1 MGVNMIERLIFSEA
15 FAQSAGEAARQPSL
29 LDMLILPVGIFLI
42 MYLLLIRPQQRKMRQ
57 QQELIQNL
65 KAGDEVVTSGG
76 IIGHIRSVADQFV
89 TLEIAGNTSVKV
101 LKQHIQELTKKPAP
115 GQQAV
120 SNQKRK

>member
-1 MGVNMIERLIFSEA
+1 MLERLFISEA

-29 LDMLILPVGIFLI
+29 LDMLILPIGIFLI

-57 QQELIQNL
+57 HQDLLKNL

-89 TLEIAGNTSVKV
+89 TVEIAGNTSVKV
-101 LKQHIQELTKKPAP
+101 LKQHIQELTKKPTGTQPTAP
-115 GQQAV
+115 TTA
-120 SNQKRK
+120 KRK

>member
-1 MGVNMIERLIFSEA
+1 MFDRLLFSEA
-15 FAQSAGEAARQPSL
+15 LAQSAGEAARQPSL

-57 QQELIQNL
+57 HQDLITNL

-76 IIGHIRSVADQFV
+76 IIGHIRAVADQFV

-101 LKQHIQELTKKPAP
+101 MKQNIQELTKKPAS
-115 GQQAV
+115 GAQVAT
-120 SNQKRK
+120 NQKRK